1 MVQTLA
7 FKLIIYVC
15 SLGAL
20 DGACWSCLKRSYS
33 IREFFFTREPI
44 WTHTTSAKTRISCL
58 VDVVNVMET
67 RSVIF
72 TRSCYSNGYKVSRAF
87 EGIFDKF
94 RRKHMNVTPKGNG
107 ANFQED
113 ILYMSSDRSCAVIA
127 VTYPFCGRH
136 VMYDL
141 RVRNSHIQ
149 KPLHHKCVHVYQKYE
164 RYGRVL
170 YNSSCQ
176 GILPSTIKAGL
187 YQPNDRCP
195 MRMK

>member
-94 RRKHMNVTPKGNG
+94 RRKHMNVTPKG
-107 ANFQED
+107 
-113 ILYMSSDRSCAVIA
+113 
-127 VTYPFCGRH
+127 RH